1 MWISRI
7 ELNNF
12 KSYQYQAFEFPQ
24 PHEGKNIVLIGGMNG
39 YGKTTILEGVYLG
52 LFGKDAIHHLGRA
65 GLKGDIGYRTFL
77 ERALHGHALR
87 TSRDTMSVSVQINTT
102 ENDGFQIIRKWFFSR
117 AGDWTDEEVLIYEV
131 RNGIKDKAIEADH
144 IEELLDQRFIPAHI
158 APFFFF
164 DGEEVKKLADQ
175 SRVEQITQGI
185 EGLLGVVLLRKLEK
199 RLQQYQ
205 ANRSQGVAAVDE
217 HKHRELLD
225 TLTTHEEEHSK
236 LEQRK
241 QELDRE
247 VDTLK
252 SQRTDLMNRIMAMG
266 GGGGDVA
273 NARDIVTQQT
283 MAEQELKEVHDQLE
297 SVLSVKLPFHLV
309 APGLMQKF
317 TKQLR
322 EEIERQKWD
331 VRKSSLEPEK
341 HKFLSRFFDTPE
353 PPIDPALSA
362 TQEGALRCRLEVAW
376 ESLFYPPP
384 AGCADTIVH
393 SYLSAEKR
401 QGALQSIEK
410 LRVGAQDILG
420 LMTRRDEL
428 QRKIRDLKNRYAR
441 IEGVDRDGTLTKLN
455 AQLGIVSGSLDQ
467 KMKET
472 GDAERQLTSLAAN
485 INQERAIYQ
494 REHEKFLN
502 ANPVKSVVA
511 KAQRV
516 VNLIHDL
523 IPQLYALKIKH
534 LAGAM
539 TDVYKKL
546 AHKKHV
552 NKIEIDENGT
562 ARVMS
567 HEGNEIVFDK
577 SAGENQVFATAL
589 LAGLAKIS
597 GLDAPLIVDTPLGRL
612 DSSHRNNILK
622 YWIADKNRQVILLSQ
637 DKEIDR
643 ATYRS
648 MHPAVAKT
656 YLLEHQEIGNGVG
669 KTTAVENAYFEE
681 MVA

>member
-1 MWISRI
+1 MWISLI

-12 KSYQYQAFEFPQ
+12 KSYQYQTFEFPQ
-24 PHEGKNIVLIGGMNG
+24 PRAGKNITLIGGMNG
-39 YGKTTILEGVYLG
+39 YGKTTILEAVYLG

-87 TSRDTMSVSVQINTT
+87 TSRDTMSVTVQINTSP
-102 ENDGFQIIRKWFFSR
+102 NDGFQIIRKWFFSR
-117 AGDWTDEEVLIYEV
+117 GGDWTDEEILIYEV
-131 RNGIKDKAIEADH
+131 RNGIKDKAIESDH

-164 DGEEVKKLADQ
+164 DGEEVKKLADH
-175 SRVEQITQGI
+175 SRVEQIRQGI

-217 HKHRELLD
+217 QKHRELLEA
-225 TLTTHEEEHSK
+225 LTAHEDEFGK

-241 QELDRE
+241 QELDSE
-247 VDTLK
+247 VATLK
-252 SQRTDLMNRIMAMG
+252 GQRTDLMNRIMAMG

-283 MAEQELKEVHDQLE
+283 MAEQELKEVHERLE
-297 SVLSVKLPFHLV
+297 SVLSGKLPFHLI
-309 APGLMQKF
+309 APEVLQKF
-317 TKQLR
+317 TKQVR

-331 VRKSSLEPEK
+331 ARKSSLEPEK

-353 PPIDPALSA
+353 PVVEPALSEA
-362 TQEGALRCRLEVAW
+362 QEGALRTRLEAAW

-393 SYLSAEKR
+393 GYLSVEKR
-401 QGALQSIEK
+401 QATLQSIEK

-420 LMTRRDEL
+420 LMGRRDEL

-441 IEGVDRDGTLTKLN
+441 IEGVDRDGTLAKLN
-455 AQLGIVSGSLDQ
+455 AQLATVSGTLDQ
-467 KMKET
+467 KLKEL
-472 GDAERQLTSLAAN
+472 GDAERQLTALGAN
-485 INQERAIYQ
+485 ISQERALYQ

-534 LAGAM
+534 LAEAM

-546 AHKKHV
+546 AHKKQV
-552 NKIEIDENGT
+552 DRIEIEENGT
-562 ARVMS
+562 ARILS
-567 HEGNEIVFDK
+567 QEGDEIVFDK

-612 DSSHRNNILK
+612 DSSHRANILK
-622 YWIADKNRQVILLSQ
+622 YWVSDKNRQVILLSQ

-643 ATYRS
+643 ATYGA
-648 MHPAVAKT
+648 MQAAVAKT

-681 MVA
+681 SAV